1 MIKRDT
7 PFLFLYIHTVT
18 RARIEKEEPSVVKEQ
33 ELLFYMISNF
43 TLIESM
49 TPVHKCFP
57 ENRLNLT
64 ESHS

>member
-33 ELLFYMISNF
+33 ELLF
-43 TLIESM
+43 
-49 TPVHKCFP
+49 
-57 ENRLNLT
+57 
-64 ESHS
+64 